1 MFTHRS
7 TRALSALLLTSAA
20 ACGSDAPT
28 GEWGGEAVDSAGISM
43 VHNPAEGIWAPTEG
57 WTFEETL
64 RIGSLDGP
72 AALQFGAV
80 AGVAIDSRGQVYV
93 LDQQAGEVR
102 VFDDGGQHVL
112 TMGRPGSGPGE
123 LSQAAAGVFVG
134 SGDTILVPDLLNSRV
149 TRFAPGGE
157 GVTGVPLQLTSGIP
171 VRWELRG
178 DGHLLAQLRG
188 MPVPG
193 MAALE
198 GGDPVVAFDS
208 DGSVVDTAFVLPQ
221 GQTFSATG
229 GAPRIRLFE
238 AEPVWDMD
246 PSGDVTWAMNSEFRL
261 HRQTPGGPVQ
271 LIATMPRERR
281 PVSETDRTVIRR
293 AIRSLLEDQGIPPQ
307 AMDQVLQGIEFG
319 EQYPVVANLLSGPGG
334 TTLVQR
340 PQTPE
345 EMQALADA
353 GTFDIQNLGSRIW
366 DVFDAEGRFLGP
378 VEFPGRF
385 VPLQAYG
392 DGFVGLDRDEMDVQ
406 SVVTLRVIG

>member
-28 GEWGGEAVDSAGISM
+28 GEWGGEVVDSAGISM
-43 VHNPAEGIWAPTEG
+43 VHNPAEGIWAPTES

-171 VRWELRG
+171 VRN
-178 DGHLLAQLRG
+178 
-188 MPVPG
+188 VP
-193 MAALE
+193 
-198 GGDPVVAFDS
+198 
-208 DGSVVDTAFVLPQ
+208 T
-221 GQTFSATG
+221 T
-229 GAPRIRLFE
+229 
-238 AEPVWDMD
+238 
-246 PSGDVTWAMNSEFRL
+246 
-261 HRQTPGGPVQ
+261 
-271 LIATMPRERR
+271 
-281 PVSETDRTVIRR
+281 R
-293 AIRSLLEDQGIPPQ
+293 AI
-307 AMDQVLQGIEFG
+307 
-319 EQYPVVANLLSGPGG
+319 
-334 TTLVQR
+334 
-340 PQTPE
+340 
-345 EMQALADA
+345 
-353 GTFDIQNLGSRIW
+353 
-366 DVFDAEGRFLGP
+366 
-378 VEFPGRF
+378 
-385 VPLQAYG
+385 
-392 DGFVGLDRDEMDVQ
+392 
-406 SVVTLRVIG
+406 